1 MMVNNM
7 IMNEKSYFGYGSRT
21 KLISEIQSREFK
33 NICSEASQE
42 AENDFYTLKDILIND
57 YKFEIVEACGG
68 FEVSKAKG
76 VF

>member
-1 MMVNNM
+1 MKIYTLENKNEVLAILTHQDNM
-7 IMNEKSYFGYGSRT
+7 NY
-21 KLISEIQSREFK
+21 REFK
-33 NICSEASQE
+33 RICSEVNEE

-57 YKFEIVEACGG
+57 YNFIPVEACGG

>member
-1 MMVNNM
+1 MRIYTLENKNEVLAILTHTDNM
-7 IMNEKSYFGYGSRT
+7 SY
-21 KLISEIQSREFK
+21 REFK